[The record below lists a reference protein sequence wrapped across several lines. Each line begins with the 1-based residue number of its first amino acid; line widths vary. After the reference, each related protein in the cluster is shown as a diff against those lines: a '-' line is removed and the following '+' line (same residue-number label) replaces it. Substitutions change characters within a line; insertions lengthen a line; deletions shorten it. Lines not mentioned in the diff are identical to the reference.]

1 MAGEFSTQA
10 DAYSYERTNGTQL
23 TIMAGAAEAMR
34 QNDGGGQ
41 GDSFRDRIKRRLT
54 GAPTTAES
62 QQLPVDRSQQ
72 QVPVDRA
79 QAQQP
84 GDTRR
89 ITDAAVEN
97 PVRNGVLELSY
108 NDANFARKM
117 ASAQGYWNIKINDLP
132 EGVKLKH
139 WVDETGYFF
148 FFEGSSGQHLMRVR
162 TDDGR
167 YEMRYRPYYYQGQA
181 KQIEHS
187 GQVRDLEATR
197 LKINRAITAGEGSN
211 NGFTDF
217 TKLPSSPAGRVDVF
231 TYYMNLSQIGAR
243 ALDISEK
250 SLTDAVRNGQNP
262 NNPSDP
268 TNPYFRIYLAD
279 IKVARAIQ
287 PIIRDMRETGRAN
300 LNNPETIARLNEAI
314 GILSQVKVDSNN
326 GLTRINQYTPGNILM
341 PGDPFS
347 IIGDPRNR
355 NYYYGFWGGS
365 YDQAKAREA
374 GLVMLRDLLQSGA
387 FPTDVQLPPSRPPI
401 RF

>member
-1 MAGEFSTQA
+1 MAGDLSTQA
-10 DAYSYERTNGTQL
+10 DAYDYERTNGTGL
-23 TIMAGAAEAMR
+23 TIMAGAAEALR
-34 QNDGGGQ
+34 NGDGSGN
-41 GDSFRDRIKRRLT
+41 SFADRLKRRLT
-54 GAPTTAES
+54 GAPTQGET
-62 QQLPVDRSQQ
+62 QPVPVDRSQIQ
-72 QVPVDRA
+72 QPVDTR
-79 QAQQP
+79 QQ
-84 GDTRR
+84 
-89 ITDAAVEN
+89 TDAPLEN
-97 PVRNGVLELSY
+97 PVRNGILELSY

-117 ASAQGYWNIKINDLP
+117 ASAQGYWNIKINDMP
-132 EGVKLKH
+132 QGVKLKH
-139 WVDETGYFF
+139 WADETGYFF
-148 FFEGSSGQHLMRVR
+148 FFEGGSGQHLMRIR

-187 GQVRDLEATR
+187 GMVRDLEATR
-197 LKINRAITAGEGSN
+197 LKVNRSIAAPQGSN
-211 NGFTDF
+211 NGFTDLSR
-217 TKLPSSPAGRVDVF
+217 LPTSPAGRADVF
-231 TYYMNLSQIGAR
+231 TYYFRLSQLGSR

-279 IKVARAIQ
+279 IKVARAMQ
-287 PIIRDMRETGRAN
+287 PIIRDMMQTGRADLAN
-300 LNNPETIARLNEAI
+300 RETIARLNEAI

-326 GLTRINQYTPGNILM
+326 GLTRINQYTPGNVLM

-347 IIGDPRNR
+347 IIGDRRNR
-355 NYYYGFWGGS
+355 DYYYGFWGGS

-387 FPTDVQLPPSRPPI
+387 FPTDIQLPPALPPK